1 MIDWHRLEIALY
13 HSSHWIRV
21 VIVLPALASMVA
33 GCADSRI
40 AGANAQASSEN
51 GRTQRPAPVQTGYGL
66 SSDGPTTDL
75 YTELFRSKDA
85 PTAPSSATVAQG
97 QPSTASPVAVAQGQ
111 STTASPAAVPQGRP
125 ATAANAAQQM
135 PAAPQAPPAT
145 ATVYGMSS
153 DGPTTDL
160 YTELFGARSRSQ

>member
-1 MIDWHRLEIALY
+1 
-13 HSSHWIRV
+13 
-21 VIVLPALASMVA
+21 MVA

-135 PAAPQAPPAT
+135 PAAPQAAT

>member
-1 MIDWHRLEIALY
+1 
-13 HSSHWIRV
+13 
-21 VIVLPALASMVA
+21 MVA

-135 PAAPQAPPAT
+135 PASPQAPPAT

>member
-1 MIDWHRLEIALY
+1 
-13 HSSHWIRV
+13 
-21 VIVLPALASMVA
+21 MVA

>member
-1 MIDWHRLEIALY
+1 LEIALY
-13 HSSHWIRV
+13 RSSNWIRV

-51 GRTQRPAPVQTGYGL
+51 SRTQRPAPVQTGYGL

-85 PTAPSSATVAQG
+85 PIAPSSATVAQG
-97 QPSTASPVAVAQGQ
+97 QPATASPVTVAQGRP
-111 STTASPAAVPQGRP
+111 TTASPAAVPQGQP
-125 ATAANAAQQM
+125 ATAANAAQQI

>member
-1 MIDWHRLEIALY
+1 
-13 HSSHWIRV
+13 

-97 QPSTASPVAVAQGQ
+97 QPSTASPVAVAQDQ
-111 STTASPAAVPQGRP
+111 STTASPAAAPQGRP